1 MNRRTALIA
10 ALFLGVASLSPA
22 FADTSHFMVMQAFAR
37 ASATPTA
44 KTGAA
49 YVSLMNHANEG
60 DRLVAVSSPVAKTA
74 EIHKTEEADGVVKM
88 MPAGALELGPMGT
101 LEMKPG
107 GYHIMLMGLTQPL
120 KKGEEIEITLI
131 FEKAGDLK
139 VKLPVGEVAAGGH
152 DHGAEDSSA
161 GD

>member
-1 MNRRTALIA
+1 MNRRSALFA
-10 ALFLGVASLSPA
+10 ALLMGLSSAAPA
-22 FADTSHFMVMQAFAR
+22 LADTSHFMVMKAFAR

-49 YVSLMNHANEG
+49 YVSLMNHADEG
-60 DRLVAVSSPVAKTA
+60 DRIVAVSSPVAKSA

-88 MPAGALELGPMGT
+88 LPAGALEIGPMGT

-107 GYHIMLMGLTQPL
+107 GYHIMLMGLSQPL
-120 KKGEEIEITLI
+120 KKGEEIAITLT
-131 FEKAGDLK
+131 FEKAGDLTL
-139 VKLPVGEVAAGGH
+139 KLPVGEVAAGSH
-152 DHGAEDSSA
+152 DHGAEGSSA